1 MNEPPSRLD
10 LLRFLERVQQQ
21 DLERTRRWIAEE
33 EQRAAV
39 TYVVEPPIHHGHPL
53 GATVHREGCTT
64 IRRDTRPM
72 DAKDARFALSK
83 DPTFHGCED
92 CRPGDVLGV
101 ET

>member
-10 LLRFLERVQQQ
+10 LLRFLERVQLA

-39 TYVVEPPIHHGHPL
+39 TYVVEPPIRLDHPL

-72 DAKDARFALSK
+72 SSKDAQFALRK
-83 DPTFHGCED
+83 DPLFHPCED
-92 CRPGDVLGV
+92 CRPQDVLGV